1 MLLPQGAGTENG
13 APESV
18 TARALLIL
26 SLWGWGMRLSKM
38 KS

>member
-1 MLLPQGAGTENG
+1 MLLPQRAGTEDG

-18 TARALLIL
+18 TVLALLIL
-26 SLWGWGMRLSKM
+26 SLWGWGVRLSKM